1 MQIMPP
7 SYSSTNLYWIQIDV
21 CTDNI
26 DGTHTHTRRASA
38 STYGRHWCFH
48 ALFLCRSQWNTK
60 FCYRNLLLIRS
71 LDQYS
76 YSTHKT
82 HQTITIIIPIQW
94 ISYNSGEFSV
104 LIKSLLGVTVDGAT
118 KYDCN
123 PNPISAGLMKC
134 NYIDTI
140 FAYHKRKCRA
150 QSRMHKIQK
159 TAPKTDYYCWFI
171 YCCSFV
177 RCSSNRLHCVRK
189 ISAKINVQRVYT
201 QPEPHN
207 RNKTYEEYSLMLSQR
222 NPATDCQSP
231 VIGTPSTISVLAACC
246 SVPSTCGAARVYV
259 SVWAVA
265 RVDDGVCS

>member
-1 MQIMPP
+1 MIYRIVYWITDKHLQFTIALIYMKDFQYILTRKYALQQLVSIWMKKKNNKLSQQFRQKSRCSYVVNEWWCALIDVMQIMPP

-104 LIKSLLGVTVDGAT
+104 LIKSLLGWPSMGPQ
-118 KYDCN
+118 N
-123 PNPISAGLMKC
+123 
-134 NYIDTI
+134 TI
-140 FAYHKRKCRA
+140 A
-150 QSRMHKIQK
+150 IQIR
-159 TAPKTDYYCWFI
+159 Y
-171 YCCSFV
+171 
-177 RCSSNRLHCVRK
+177 L
-189 ISAKINVQRVYT
+189 
-201 QPEPHN
+201 
-207 RNKTYEEYSLMLSQR
+207 
-222 NPATDCQSP
+222 P
-231 VIGTPSTISVLAACC
+231 V
-246 SVPSTCGAARVYV
+246 
-259 SVWAVA
+259 
-265 RVDDGVCS
+265 